1 MAEEQGKARRGSSTR
16 QADNTAR
23 AYRAALNRL
32 AEGKAT
38 HPSLS
43 GRPVRITPA
52 TVAREARRSR
62 NPLYTTHRDILDEIA
77 VAAERP
83 STGADLADTVA
94 RLTAEIGELRAA
106 ARRHAQEKR
115 LLASENLL
123 LLHRARVAE
132 EKLRDRNATQ
142 AAAGHGRPTL
152 VS

>member
-1 MAEEQGKARRGSSTR
+1 VAEERSATR
-16 QADNTAR
+16 QRQPTKQATNAAR

-38 HPSLS
+38 HPSLA
-43 GRPVRITPA
+43 GRPVGITPS

-77 VAAERP
+77 VAVGQP

-94 RLTAEIGELRAA
+94 RLKAENAELRAA
-106 ARRHAQEKR
+106 ARGHAEER
-115 LLASENLL
+115 RRLASENLL

-132 EKLRDRNATQ
+132 EKLRDRDEAHS
-142 AAAGHGRPTL
+142 AAIRPI
-152 VS
+152 SAA

>member
-32 AEGKAT
+32 VEGKAT
-38 HPSLS
+38 HQALA

-52 TVAREARRSR
+52 AVAREARRSR
-62 NPLYTTHRDILDEIA
+62 NPLYTTHRDILDEIV
-77 VAAERP
+77 VAAGQP
-83 STGADLADTVA
+83 SAGADLAATVA
-94 RLTAEIGELRAA
+94 RLKAENAGLRTA

-123 LLHRARVAE
+123 LLHRALAAE
-132 EKLRDRNATQ
+132 EKLQSTSHAT
-142 AAAGHGRPTL
+142 AGPCR
-152 VS
+152 